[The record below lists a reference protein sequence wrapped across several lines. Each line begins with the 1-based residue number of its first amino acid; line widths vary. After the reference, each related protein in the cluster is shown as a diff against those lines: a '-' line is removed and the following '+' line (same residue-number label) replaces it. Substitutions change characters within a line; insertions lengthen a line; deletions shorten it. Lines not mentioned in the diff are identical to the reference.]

1 MKETL
6 FNVNMHCAACKGN
19 IENRLKKTKGIKDA
33 NANLVSSVVSV
44 VYDENIINSTK
55 IVEICRDI
63 GYKCE
68 PIEDEIELLK
78 DEKSSKKEVIKLI
91 VGVLILLPLMLLL
104 FPQEKSHQPTL
115 TRKAMKV
122 NMEIGFLEIRLMH
135 QGKF

>member
-6 FNVNMHCAACKGN
+6 FNVNMHCSACKGN

-78 DEKSSKKEVIKLI
+78 DEKSSKKEVIKLYFS
-91 VGVLILLPLMLLL
+91 LIDLL
-104 FPQEKSHQPTL
+104 
-115 TRKAMKV
+115 
-122 NMEIGFLEIRLMH
+122 IIFLSWGIFFL
-135 QGKF
+135 

>member
-1 MKETL
+1 
-6 FNVNMHCAACKGN
+6 MHCAACKGN

-78 DEKSSKKEVIKLI
+78 DEK
-91 VGVLILLPLMLLL
+91 
-104 FPQEKSHQPTL
+104 
-115 TRKAMKV
+115 
-122 NMEIGFLEIRLMH
+122 
-135 QGKF
+135 